1 MKIKLLKVS
10 KSKKND
16 KKLDALFELE
26 DDKKIY
32 DKVVS
37 FGYNDPD
44 DKMND
49 YTRHKDK
56 NRRNMYIIRHAVDL
70 RTGSPIRP
78 GFLSLFL
85 LWNKP
90 DLKQS
95 IKDYVNRLNKYNK
108 TGIFPIRDLLEEAKV
123 ADIEIKNLEK
133 AQTKKAK

>member
-1 MKIKLLKVS
+1 MKIKLIKVS

-32 DKVVS
+32 DKLVS

-44 DKMND
+44 DPMND

-56 NRRNMYIIRHAVDL
+56 NRRNKYIIRHAVDL
-70 RTGSPIRP
+70 RTGDPIRA

-123 ADIEIKNLEK
+123 ADMEIKNLEK